1 MSSYFL
7 LILLMVRGEAM
18 LLDHIEVVG
27 FRGINRLSLNVEELS
42 AFLGENSWGKS
53 SLFDALS
60 LFLSGTRKSYKFC
73 KEDFH
78 QPPNPEITS
87 NKLIHLV
94 FTFKEQWHGQAYL
107 RQYKTIQK
115 VWANDNDVLRYIY
128 YQVDGELTPSG
139 NIKTQRYFLD
149 HKGAEKEFEK
159 DELADLVSEFISFVP
174 VLRMGSDVPLVI
186 DNDNRL
192 EVHSKREKFEA
203 RIMRIFRRLNGSS
216 QQLPEYQLKR
226 GYEALTYLFDHYLFK
241 RYAGFDYH
249 RVDFEH
255 DIHTQKPFIFEALSH
270 FHDLLKQ
277 GNKSDRAMLLL
288 ILGEFLTVRGE
299 HLLRRGATPILLL
312 EEPEN
317 NLHPVNLAIT
327 WRFFSLLPMQKLVS
341 TNSSQLLSFFPLS
354 CVQRLVRQQDLIKS
368 YSLKR
373 DNFSSNDLRRITFHV
388 RMTRPQSLFA
398 RAWLLVE
405 GETETWLLT
414 ELARYCGYHLVIEGV
429 QVIEF
434 AQCGLS
440 PLIKL
445 AQDLNIEWHV
455 LTDGDGAGQKY
466 AGRVAD
472 MLGEGDS
479 LANRLT
485 VLPALDIEHLFF
497 SHGFS
502 GIYLNAA
509 NYTDQDLVRLS
520 VNKIIDKAVH
530 RYSKPELGLAIA
542 SAVEERGA
550 ESIPPLL
557 KRLFA
562 RLVALARTQSG

>member
-1 MSSYFL
+1 M
-7 LILLMVRGEAM
+7 R
-18 LLDHIEVVG
+18 LDHIEIVG
-27 FRGINRLSLNVEELS
+27 FRGINRLSLHVGELS
-42 AFLGENSWGKS
+42 AFIGENSWGKS

-60 LFLSGTRKSYKFC
+60 LFLSGTRKKYKFC
-73 KEDFH
+73 RDDFH
-78 QPPNPEITS
+78 QPPNPEISS
-87 NKLIHLV
+87 NKRVHLV
-94 FTFKEQWHGQAYL
+94 FTFKEQWRGESQLH
-107 RQYKTIQK
+107 QYKTIK
-115 VWANDNDVLRYIY
+115 PIWESVDSSEKYIY
-128 YQVDGELTPSG
+128 YQVDGELVPSG
-139 NIKTQRYFLD
+139 NIKTKCYFLD
-149 HKGAEKEFEK
+149 RRGDEKQFTN
-159 DELADLVSEFISFVP
+159 ELVSDLVSEFLSFAP
-174 VLRMGSDVPLVI
+174 VLRMGSDIPLII
-186 DNDNRL
+186 DNDNAT
-192 EVHSKREKFEA
+192 EAHSKREKFETRLKHIFK
-203 RIMRIFRRLNGSS
+203 RINGSS
-216 QQLPEYQLKR
+216 QQLSEHQMKQ
-226 GYEALTYLFDHYLFK
+226 GYEAITYLFDHYLFK

-249 RVDFEH
+249 RIDFQ
-255 DIHTQKPFIFEALSH
+255 DGVRNQQAFSFKALSD

-277 GNKSDRAMLLL
+277 GNKRDRTMLLL
-288 ILGEFLTVRGE
+288 VLGEFITVRGE

-327 WRFFSLLPMQKLVS
+327 WRFFSLLPMQKLVT

-354 CVQRLVRQQDLIKS
+354 QVQRLVRQQGLIKS
-368 YSLKR
+368 YTLKR
-373 DNFSSNDLRRITFHV
+373 DNYSSNDLRRITFHV

-398 RAWLLVE
+398 RSWLLVE

-455 LTDGDGAGQKY
+455 LTDGDAAGQKY
-466 AGRVAD
+466 AGRVAE
-472 MLGEGDS
+472 MLLEHDS

-497 SHGFS
+497 DNGFAD
-502 GIYLNAA
+502 IYLKAA
-509 NYTDQDLVRLS
+509 NYTEQDLLRLS
-520 VNKIIDKAVH
+520 VNKVIDKAVH
-530 RYSKPELGLAIA
+530 KHSKPSLGLAIA

-550 ESIPPLL
+550 ESIPLLL

-562 RLVALARTQSG
+562 RLVAFARTQSG

>member
-1 MSSYFL
+1 
-7 LILLMVRGEAM
+7 M
-18 LLDHIEVVG
+18 LLDHIEIVG
-27 FRGINRLSLNVEELS
+27 FRGINRLSLNVGELS

-53 SLFDALS
+53 SFFDALS

-73 KEDFH
+73 KDDFH
-78 QPPNPEITS
+78 QPPNPEISS

-94 FTFKEQWHGQAYL
+94 FTFKEQWQGQAQL
-107 RQYKTIQK
+107 HQYKTIKK
-115 VWANDNDVLRYIY
+115 VWANNGEALAYIY
-128 YQVDGELTPSG
+128 YQIDGELTASG
-139 NIKTQRYFLD
+139 NIKTSRYFLD
-149 HKGAEKEFEK
+149 GQGEEKLFVKE
-159 DELADLVSEFISFVP
+159 ELADLVSEFISFVP
-174 VLRMGSDVPLVI
+174 VLRMGSDTPLLI
-186 DNDNRL
+186 DGANANGNDN
-192 EVHSKREKFEA
+192 EVQSTREKFEK
-203 RIMRIFRRLNGSS
+203 RIKHIFRRLNGSS
-216 QQLPEYQLKR
+216 QQLSEHQLKR

-241 RYAGFDYH
+241 RYVSFDYQ

-255 DIHTQKPFIFEALSH
+255 DIHTQKPFSFEALSH
-270 FHDLLKQ
+270 FHDLLKR

-312 EEPEN
+312 AEPEN

-327 WRFFSLLPMQKLVS
+327 WRFFSLLPMQKLVT

-354 CVQRLVRQQDLIKS
+354 CVQRLVREPYVIKS
-368 YSLKR
+368 YRLNG
-373 DNFSSNDLRRITFHV
+373 DNYSSNDLRRITFHL

-398 RAWLLVE
+398 RSWLLVE

-414 ELARYCGYHLVIEGV
+414 ELARFCGYHLIIEGV

-455 LTDGDGAGQKY
+455 LTDGDAAGQKY
-466 AGRVAD
+466 AGRVAE
-472 MLGEGDS
+472 MLAEGGA
-479 LANRLT
+479 LINRLT

-497 SHGFS
+497 DNGFADV
-502 GIYLNAA
+502 YLQAA
-509 NYTDQDLVRLS
+509 NYSEQDLSRLS
-520 VNKIIDKAVH
+520 VNKVIEKAVH
-530 RYSKPELGLAIA
+530 KHSKPGLGLAIA
-542 SAVEERGA
+542 SAVEARGA
-550 ESIPPLL
+550 ESIPVLL

>member
-1 MSSYFL
+1 
-7 LILLMVRGEAM
+7 M
-18 LLDHIEVVG
+18 LLDHVEVVG
-27 FRGINRLSLNVEELS
+27 FRGINRLSLNIGELS
-42 AFLGENSWGKS
+42 AFMGENSWGKS

-60 LFLSGTRKSYKFC
+60 LFLSGTRKNYKFR

-78 QPPNPEITS
+78 QPPNSEIS
-87 NKLIHLV
+87 ANKSIHLV
-94 FTFKEQWHGQAYL
+94 FTFKEQWYGQSEQ

-115 VWANDNDVLRYIY
+115 IWSDVNETCRYIY
-128 YQVDGELTPSG
+128 YQIDGELTALG
-139 NIKTQRYFLD
+139 NIRTSRFFLNNTGEEKYFN
-149 HKGAEKEFEK
+149 K

-174 VLRMGSDVPLVI
+174 VLRMGSDNPMLI
-186 DNDNRL
+186 DNDNET
-192 EVHSKREKFEA
+192 EVYSKRERFEV
-203 RIMRIFRRLNGSS
+203 RIKQIFRRLNGSS
-216 QQLPEYQLKR
+216 QQLSEHQMKR

-241 RYAGFDYH
+241 RYAKFDYH
-249 RVDFEH
+249 RADFEH
-255 DIHTQKPFIFEALSH
+255 DIHTQQPFSFDDLSH
-270 FHDLLKQ
+270 FHDLLKA

-354 CVQRLVRQQDLIKS
+354 TVQRLVRQQDLIKS
-368 YSLKR
+368 YSLNR
-373 DNFSSNDLRRITFHV
+373 DNYSNNDLRRITFHV

-398 RAWLLVE
+398 RSWLLVE

-445 AQDLNIEWHV
+445 AQDYNIEWHV

-466 AGRVAD
+466 AGRVAE
-472 MLGEGDS
+472 MISEESS
-479 LANRLT
+479 LVNRLT

-497 SHGFS
+497 ENGFAD
-502 GIYLNAA
+502 IYLKAA
-509 NYTDQDLVRLS
+509 NYTEQDLLRLS
-520 VNKIIDKAVH
+520 VNKVIDKAVH
-530 RYSKPELGLAIA
+530 KYTKPGLGLAIA
-542 SAVEERGA
+542 SAIEERGPD
-550 ESIPPLL
+550 SIPPLL

-562 RLVALARTQSG
+562 RLVGLARTQSG

>member
-1 MSSYFL
+1 
-7 LILLMVRGEAM
+7 M

-27 FRGINRLSLNVEELS
+27 FRGINRLALNVEELS

-60 LFLSGTRKSYKFC
+60 LFLSGTRKNYKFC
-73 KEDFH
+73 KDDFH
-78 QPPNPEITS
+78 QPPNPEITT

-94 FTFKEQWHGQAYL
+94 FRFKEQWPGQANQ
-107 RQYKTIQK
+107 RRYKTIRQ
-115 VWANDNDVLRYIY
+115 VWANESKTLRYIY
-128 YQVDGELTPSG
+128 YQVDGELTPAL
-139 NIKTQRYFLD
+139 NIKTRRYFLD
-149 HKGAEKEFEK
+149 HEGEEKEFEK
-159 DELADLVSEFISFVP
+159 DELANLVSEFISFVP
-174 VLRMGSDVPLVI
+174 VLRMGSDIPLVI
-186 DNDNRL
+186 ENDEPSEL
-192 EVHSKREKFEA
+192 HSKREKFEA
-203 RIMRIFRRLNGSS
+203 RIKRIFKRLNGSS
-216 QQLPEYQLKR
+216 QQLSEYQMKR
-226 GYEALTYLFDHYLFK
+226 GYEALAYLFDHYLFK

-249 RVDFEH
+249 RIDFEH
-255 DIHTQKPFIFEALSH
+255 DIHTQKPFSFEALSH

-277 GNKSDRAMLLL
+277 GHKSDRAMLLL
-288 ILGEFLTVRGE
+288 ILGEFITVRGD

-327 WRFFSLLPMQKLVS
+327 WRFFSLLPMQKLVT

-354 CVQRLVRQQDLIKS
+354 RIQRLVRQQYLIKS
-368 YSLKR
+368 YSLNR
-373 DNFSSNDLRRITFHV
+373 EHYSNNDLRRITFHV

-455 LTDGDGAGQKY
+455 LTDGDSAGQKY
-466 AGRVAD
+466 AGRVGE
-472 MLGEGDS
+472 MLLEGDP

-485 VLPALDIEHLFF
+485 VLPAQDIEHLFF
-497 SHGFS
+497 DNGFADV
-502 GIYLNAA
+502 YLNAA
-509 NYTDQDLVRLS
+509 NYTEQDLARLS
-520 VNKIIDKAVH
+520 VNKVIDKAVH
-530 RYSKPELGLAIA
+530 KYSKPGLGLAIA
-542 SAVEERGA
+542 SAVEERGS

-562 RLVALARTQSG
+562 RLVGLARTQAG

>member
-1 MSSYFL
+1 
-7 LILLMVRGEAM
+7 M
-18 LLDHIEVVG
+18 LLDHVEVVG

-60 LFLSGTRKSYKFC
+60 LFLSGTRKNYKFC
-73 KEDFH
+73 SEDFH

-94 FTFKEQWHGQAYL
+94 FTFKEQWQGQASL
-107 RQYKTIQK
+107 RQYHTIKK
-115 VWANDNDVLRYIY
+115 VWANKGDALGYIY

-139 NIKTQRYFLD
+139 NIQTRRYFLD
-149 HKGAEKEFEK
+149 NKGEEKQLAK
-159 DELADLVSEFISFVP
+159 NELADLVSEFISFVP

-186 DNDNRL
+186 ESDNPL
-192 EVHSKREKFEA
+192 EVHSTREKFEA
-203 RIMRIFRRLNGSS
+203 RIMRIFKRLNGSS
-216 QQLPEYQLKR
+216 QQLPEYQMKR

-241 RYAGFDYH
+241 RYAGFDHH

-255 DIHTQKPFIFEALSH
+255 DIHTQKPFSFEALSH
-270 FHDLLKQ
+270 FHDLLKK

-354 CVQRLVRQQDLIKS
+354 RVQRLVRHPDLIKS
-368 YSLKR
+368 YCLNR
-373 DNFSSNDLRRITFHV
+373 DNYSSNDLRRITFHV

-398 RAWLLVE
+398 RSWLLVE

-414 ELARYCGYHLVIEGV
+414 ELARYCDYHLVIEGV

-455 LTDGDGAGQKY
+455 LTDGDAAGQKY
-466 AGRVAD
+466 ASRVGE
-472 MLGEGDS
+472 MLLEGDP

-497 SHGFS
+497 DNGFS
-502 GIYLNAA
+502 DVYLTAA
-509 NYTDQDLVRLS
+509 NYTEQDLARLS
-520 VNKIIDKAVH
+520 INKVIDKAVH
-530 RYSKPELGLAIA
+530 KYSKPGLGLAIA
-542 SAVEERGA
+542 SAVELRGA
-550 ESIPPLL
+550 DSIPPLL

-562 RLVALARTQSG
+562 RLVGLARTQSG

>member
-1 MSSYFL
+1 
-7 LILLMVRGEAM
+7 M
-18 LLDHIEVVG
+18 LLDHVEIVG

-60 LFLSGTRKSYKFC
+60 LFLSGTRKNYKFS

-94 FTFKEQWHGQAYL
+94 FTFKEQWSGQACL
-107 RQYKTIQK
+107 RQYKTINK
-115 VWANDNDVLRYIY
+115 VWANDNDTLRYIH
-128 YQVDGELTPSG
+128 YQVDGELTPVG
-139 NIKTQRYFLD
+139 NIKTRRYFLD
-149 HKGAEKEFEK
+149 DKGSEKVFIK
-159 DELADLVSEFISFVP
+159 DELANLVSEFISFVP
-174 VLRMGSDVPLVI
+174 VLRMGNEIPLII
-186 DNDNRL
+186 DTGNTIETR
-192 EVHSKREKFEA
+192 SKREKFEA
-203 RIMRIFRRLNGSS
+203 RIKRIFRRLNASS
-216 QQLPEYQLKR
+216 QQLSEYQMKR
-226 GYEALTYLFDHYLFK
+226 GYEALAYLFDHYLFK
-241 RYAGFDYH
+241 RYADFDFK

-255 DIHTQKPFIFEALSH
+255 DIHTQKPFSFEGLSH

-299 HLLRRGATPILLL
+299 HLLRRGATPVLLL

-354 CVQRLVRQQDLIKS
+354 CIQRLVRQQYVIKS
-368 YSLKR
+368 YRLNR
-373 DNFSSNDLRRITFHV
+373 DHFSSNDLRRITFHV

-398 RAWLLVE
+398 RSWLLVE

-414 ELARYCGYHLVIEGV
+414 ELARYCGYHLIIEGV

-455 LTDGDGAGQKY
+455 LTDGDAAGQKY
-466 AGRVAD
+466 ASRVDD
-472 MLGEGDS
+472 MLLEGDP

-497 SHGFS
+497 ENGFAD
-502 GIYLNAA
+502 IYLEAA
-509 NYTDQDLVRLS
+509 NYTEQDLARLS
-520 VNKIIDKAVH
+520 VNKVIDKAVH
-530 RYSKPELGLAIA
+530 KYSKPGLGLAIA
-542 SAVEERGA
+542 SAVEVRGA

-562 RLVALARTQSG
+562 RLVGLARTQSG

>member
-1 MSSYFL
+1 
-7 LILLMVRGEAM
+7 M
-18 LLDHIEVVG
+18 LLDHIEIVG
-27 FRGINRLSLNVEELS
+27 FRGINRLSLNVGELS
-42 AFLGENSWGKS
+42 AFLGENSWGKT

-60 LFLSGTRKSYKFC
+60 LFLSGTRKNYKFC

-78 QPPNPEITS
+78 QPPNPEISS
-87 NKLIHLV
+87 NKIIHLV
-94 FTFKEQWHGQAYL
+94 FTFKEQWQGQSL
-107 RQYKTIQK
+107 QRQYKAIQK
-115 VWANDNDVLRYIY
+115 VWSNDSEALRYIH
-128 YQVDGELTPSG
+128 YQVDGELTAVG
-139 NIKTQRYFLD
+139 NIKTRRYFLD
-149 HKGAEKEFEK
+149 NNGEEIDYIK

-174 VLRMGSDVPLVI
+174 VLRMGSDIPLVI
-186 DNDNRL
+186 DNDSSQD
-192 EVHSKREKFEA
+192 VQSKREKFEA
-203 RIMRIFRRLNGSS
+203 RIKRIFRRLSGSS
-216 QQLPEYQLKR
+216 QQLSEYQMKR
-226 GYEALTYLFDHYLFK
+226 GYEALAYLFDHYLFK
-241 RYAGFDYH
+241 RYVGFDYH

-255 DIHTQKPFIFEALSH
+255 DIHTQKPFSFESLSH

-354 CVQRLVRQQDLIKS
+354 RIQRLVRQQYLIKS
-368 YSLKR
+368 YSLNL
-373 DNFSSNDLRRITFHV
+373 DNYSNNDLRRITFHV

-398 RAWLLVE
+398 RSWLLVE

-414 ELARYCGYHLVIEGV
+414 ELARFCGYHLVIEGV

-455 LTDGDGAGQKY
+455 LTDGDAAGQKY
-466 AGRVAD
+466 AGRVAE
-472 MLGEGDS
+472 MLIEGDP

-497 SHGFS
+497 DNGFAE
-502 GIYLNAA
+502 IYLDAA
-509 NYTDQDLVRLS
+509 NYTEQDLARLS
-520 VNKIIDKAVH
+520 VNKVIDKAVH
-530 RYSKPELGLAIA
+530 KYSKPSLGLAIA

-562 RLVALARTQSG
+562 RLVGLARTQSG

>member
-1 MSSYFL
+1 
-7 LILLMVRGEAM
+7 M

-60 LFLSGTRKSYKFC
+60 LFLSGTRKNYKFC

-78 QPPNPEITS
+78 QPPNPEISS
-87 NKLIHLV
+87 NKIIHLV
-94 FTFKEQWHGQAYL
+94 FTFKEQWPGQSQQ

-115 VWANDNDVLRYIY
+115 AWASDSETLRYIY
-128 YQVDGELTPSG
+128 YQVDGELTSVG
-139 NIKTQRYFLD
+139 NIKTRCYFLD
-149 HKGAEKEFEK
+149 NNGEEKEYIK

-174 VLRMGSDVPLVI
+174 VLRMGSDIPLVI
-186 DNDNRL
+186 DNDNSQD
-192 EVHSKREKFEA
+192 VHSKREKFEA
-203 RIMRIFRRLNGSS
+203 RIKRIFRRLSGSS
-216 QQLPEYQLKR
+216 QQLSEYQMKR
-226 GYEALTYLFDHYLFK
+226 GYEALAYLFDHYLFK

-255 DIHTQKPFIFEALSH
+255 DIHTQQPFSFEALSH

-354 CVQRLVRQQDLIKS
+354 RIQRLVRQQYLIKS
-368 YSLKR
+368 YCLNR
-373 DNFSSNDLRRITFHV
+373 DNYSNNDLRRITFHV

-398 RAWLLVE
+398 RSWLLVE

-455 LTDGDGAGQKY
+455 LTDGDAAGQKY
-466 AGRVAD
+466 AGRVAE
-472 MLGEGDS
+472 MLLKGDP

-497 SHGFS
+497 DNGFAN
-502 GIYLNAA
+502 IYLDAA
-509 NYTDQDLVRLS
+509 NYTEQDLARLS
-520 VNKIIDKAVH
+520 VNKVIDKAVH
-530 RYSKPELGLAIA
+530 KYSKPGLGLAIA

-562 RLVALARTQSG
+562 RLVGLARTQSG